1 VKVSTTEPFQIIY
14 SLFEHEYL
22 GYLFESFVIQLD
34 HQRRLTLKHQ
44 NISAKNA
51 DEFAHELDETD
62 FKLIHLIDSIQQ
74 EAIVKKFY
82 NKKITPAE
90 FFLKIY
96 HKEKGDELIQDAIRS
111 YIELKKN
118 EILCLLEHKML
129 FEMGHDG
136 EPTWKRLAIA
146 PNKANILFHFMRNE
160 DNTHYFPTIK
170 YDGQKV
176 DFQYK
181 NAIIVCS
188 MPAWLL
194 VDNTVFHFNKDVDG
208 NKLKPFL
215 NKKFIL
221 IPRKMEE
228 TYYEKFVT
236 QIVSSFD
243 VHAKGFT
250 IHAEEY
256 SPKPVL
262 TLTELAVVKTPASLF
277 ATADNEATEDV
288 SEENKILL
296 SLDFQYGAF
305 IFSSDKLSPS
315 FVKME
320 KTEDSYIFHKVK
332 RDSDKEKE
340 FLDLLRNSDLEFKG
354 GKITLEKSKIFSWLS
369 NNRATLEAQGLVI
382 RQNLKDGKRYFVGAS
397 SISLEVKENNDWFD
411 IYAVVRFG
419 EFEIPFLK
427 LKQYILKKK
436 KEFVLPNGEIAVI
449 PEEWFSQYSDLFSFI
464 EQDAD
469 DLKLRK
475 HHMALVKELQN
486 EHLASVSMDRKL
498 ERLRDFQEIEDYE
511 LPAEFK
517 GELRPYQ
524 KAGYNWM
531 RFLNQYHFGG
541 CLADDMGLGK
551 TVQTLALLQSLKHHA
566 EGRASILIM
575 PTSLVY
581 NWEMEARKFT
591 PELKILNYT
600 GINRI
605 KNIEQFQN
613 YDLIITS
620 YGTIR
625 IDIELFKQYQ
635 FYYTILD
642 ESQVIK
648 NPESIIAK
656 AVKELNSKHRLI
668 LTGTPVENSTMD
680 LWSQMTFVNPGLLG
694 SQQFFRNE
702 FLNPI
707 EKKQDEAK
715 TKRLYNI
722 IKPFILRRQKAQVVK
737 DLPEKIE
744 NVHYCIM
751 TPEQEQE
758 YEKTKSNYRNLILES
773 IDEKGLAGSQI
784 LLLQG
789 LTKLRQIA
797 NHPSLVEETF
807 EGNSGKMED
816 VNYMLDNALAMGHKI
831 LIFSQFVKHLQLYA
845 KQLEK
850 AGIRYAYLDGQTRDR
865 QAEVE
870 RFQNEEGIRV
880 FLISLKAGGLGL
892 NLTAADYVFLLDPWW
907 NPAVEAQA
915 VDRAYRIGQKNTVFT
930 YKFITKNT
938 VEEKILNL
946 QKNKLKLANDLI
958 SSEETFFKALSKED
972 IQSIFD

>member
-51 DEFAHELDETD
+51 DEFARELDEID
-62 FKLIHLIDSIQQ
+62 FKLINLTDAIQQ

-90 FFLKIY
+90 FFLKVY

-118 EILCLLEHKML
+118 EILCLLGNKMV

-146 PNKANILFHFMRNE
+146 PEKASILFHFMRNE
-160 DNTHYFPTIK
+160 ENTHYFPTIK
-170 YDGQKV
+170 YEGHKI

-194 VDNTVFHFNKDVDG
+194 VESTIFHFHKDVDG

-221 IPRKMEE
+221 VPRKMEE

-236 QIVSSFD
+236 QIVASFD

-250 IHAEEY
+250 INAEEY
-256 SPKPVL
+256 QPKPVL
-262 TLTELAVVKTPASLF
+262 TITELAAAKATVSLF
-277 ATADNEATEDV
+277 AGEGVEEIV
-288 SEENKILL
+288 QEENKILL
-296 SLDFQYGAF
+296 SLDFQYGNF
-305 IFSSDKLSPS
+305 TFPSDTLLQSY
-315 FVKME
+315 VKME
-320 KTEDSYIFHKVK
+320 KTPDSYLFHKVK
-332 RDSDKEKE
+332 RNTDKERE
-340 FLDLLRNSDLEFKG
+340 ILNLLRSSEIEFKA
-354 GKITLEKSKIFSWLS
+354 GKITLEKSRVFTWLS
-369 NNRATLEAQGLVI
+369 QNKEILEEHGLII
-382 RQNLKDGKRYFVGAS
+382 RQNLKDGKRYFVGSS

-427 LKQYILKKK
+427 LKQHILKKK
-436 KEFVLPNGEIAVI
+436 KEFILPNGEIAVI
-449 PEEWFSQYSDLFSFI
+449 PEEWFSQYSDLFSFLEYDNDEI
-464 EQDAD
+464 
-469 DLKLRK
+469 KLRK
-475 HHMALVKELQN
+475 HHMSLVKELQAGN
-486 EHLASVSMDRKL
+486 IAEVIMDRKL
-498 ERLRDFQEIEDYE
+498 ERLRDFQEIEDYP
-511 LPAEFK
+511 LPEAFK

-531 RFLNQYHFGG
+531 RFLNDYHFGG

-551 TVQTLALLQSLKHHA
+551 TVQTLALLQSQR
-566 EGRASILIM
+566 EASSGQASLLIM

-600 GINRI
+600 GINRE
-605 KNIEQFQN
+605 KNINLFQN

-620 YGTIR
+620 YGTVR
-625 IDIELFKQYQ
+625 IDIELFKQYK
-635 FYYTILD
+635 FHYTILD

-648 NPESIIAK
+648 NPESIIAR
-656 AVKELNSKHRLI
+656 AVKELNSKHKLI

-694 SQQFFRNE
+694 TQQFFRNE

-707 EKKQDEAK
+707 EKKHDELK

-722 IKPFILRRQKAQVVK
+722 IKPFILRRQKSQVVK

-744 NVHYCIM
+744 NIKYCIM

-773 IDEKGLAGSQI
+773 IDERGLAGSQI

-797 NHPSLVEETF
+797 NHPKLVDELF
-807 EGNSGKMED
+807 EGTSGKMED
-816 VNYMLDNALAMGHKI
+816 VNYMMDNALAMDHKI
-831 LIFSQFVKHLQLYA
+831 LVFSQFVKHLQLYA
-845 KQLEK
+845 KQLTEK
-850 AGIRYAYLDGQTRDR
+850 GIRFAYLDGSTRDR
-865 QAEVE
+865 QTEVE
-870 RFQNEEGIRV
+870 RFQNDEGIRV

-930 YKFITKNT
+930 YKFITQNT

-946 QKNKLKLANDLI
+946 QKNKLKLASDII
-958 SSEETFFKALSKED
+958 SSEETFIKTLSRED

>member
-1 VKVSTTEPFQIIY
+1 MKVSTTEPFQIIY

-34 HQRRLTLKHQ
+34 HQKRLTLKHQ

-51 DEFAHELDETD
+51 DEFARELDEVD
-62 FKLIHLIDSIQQ
+62 YKLIKLIDSIQQ

-82 NKKITPAE
+82 NKKITPPE
-90 FFLKIY
+90 FFLKIFN
-96 HKEKGDELIQDAIRS
+96 KEKGDELIQDAIRS

-118 EILCLLEHKML
+118 EILCLLENKML

-146 PNKANILFHFMRNE
+146 PKKANILFHFMRNE

-221 IPRKMEE
+221 VPRKMEE
-228 TYYEKFVT
+228 MYYEKFVT
-236 QIVSSFD
+236 QIISSFD

-256 SPKPVL
+256 LPKPVL
-262 TLTELAVVKTPASLF
+262 TLTELAVAKAPVSLF
-277 ATADNEATEDV
+277 ASNDSAVEIE
-288 SEENKILL
+288 EENKILL
-296 SLDFQYGAF
+296 SLDFQYGSF

-320 KTEDSYIFHKVK
+320 KTEDSYVFHKVK
-332 RDSDKEKE
+332 RDSEKEKD
-340 FLDLLRNSDLEFKG
+340 FLDVLRNSELEFKS

-369 NNRATLEAQGLVI
+369 ANREALETQGLII
-382 RQNLKDGKRYFVGAS
+382 RQNLRDGKRYFVGAS

-449 PEEWFSQYSDLFSFI
+449 PESWFSQYSDLFAFI
-464 EQDAD
+464 EQDSD
-469 DLKLRK
+469 ELKLRK

-486 EHLASVSMDRKL
+486 DRLAEVSMDRKL

-511 LPAEFK
+511 LPVEFK
-517 GELRPYQ
+517 GELRAYQ

-531 RFLNQYHFGG
+531 RFLNQYNFGG

-551 TVQTLALLQSLKHHA
+551 TVQTLALLQSLQKQA
-566 EGRASILIM
+566 EGKASLLIM

-591 PELKILNYT
+591 PELKILNFT
-600 GINRI
+600 GIGRD
-605 KNIEQFQN
+605 KNVEQFQN

-625 IDIELFKQYQ
+625 VDIELFKQYQ

-656 AVKELNSKHRLI
+656 AVKELKSKYRLI

-694 SQQFFRNE
+694 TQQFFRNE

-707 EKKQDEAK
+707 EKKNDEVK
-715 TKRLYNI
+715 TKRLYSI
-722 IKPFILRRQKAQVVK
+722 IKPFILRRQKSQVVK

-751 TPEQEQE
+751 TPEQEEE

-773 IDEKGLAGSQI
+773 IDEKGLSGSQI

-797 NHPSLVEETF
+797 NHPSLVEESF
-807 EGNSGKMED
+807 EGTSGKMED
-816 VNYMLDNALAMGHKI
+816 VNHMLHNALDLGHKI
-831 LIFSQFVKHLQLYA
+831 LVFSQFVKHLQLYA
-845 KQLEK
+845 KQLDK
-850 AGIRYAYLDGQTRDR
+850 AGIKYAYLDGQTRDR

>member
-51 DEFAHELDETD
+51 DEFARELDDID
-62 FKLIHLIDSIQQ
+62 FKLINLTDAIQQ

-90 FFLKIY
+90 FFLKVF
-96 HKEKGDELIQDAIRS
+96 HKEKGDELLQDAIRS

-118 EILCLLEHKML
+118 EILCLLGNKMV

-146 PNKANILFHFMRNE
+146 PEKASILFHFMRNE
-160 DNTHYFPTIK
+160 ENTHYFPTIK
-170 YDGQKV
+170 YEGQKV

-194 VDNTVFHFNKDVDG
+194 VDSTIFHFKKDVDG

-221 IPRKMEE
+221 VPRKMEE

-236 QIVSSFD
+236 QIVASFD

-250 IHAEEY
+250 INAEEY
-256 SPKPVL
+256 QPKPVL
-262 TLTELAVVKTPASLF
+262 TITELAAVKAPVSLF
-277 ATADNEATEDV
+277 AGAGTEEATLP
-288 SEENKILL
+288 EENKILL
-296 SLDFQYGAF
+296 SLDFQYGNF
-305 IFSSDKLSPS
+305 TFPSDTLLQSY
-315 FVKME
+315 VKME
-320 KTEDSYIFHKVK
+320 KTADSYLFHKVK
-332 RDSDKEKE
+332 RNTDKEKE
-340 FLDLLRNSDLEFKG
+340 ILHLLRNSDIEFKG
-354 GKITLEKSKIFSWLS
+354 GKITLEKSRVFTWLS
-369 NNRATLEAQGLVI
+369 VNRAILEEHGLII
-382 RQNLKDGKRYFVGAS
+382 RQNLKDGKRYFVGSS

-411 IYAVVRFG
+411 VYAVVRFG
-419 EFEIPFLK
+419 EFEIPFIK
-427 LKQYILKKK
+427 LKQHILKKK

-449 PEEWFSQYSDLFSFI
+449 PEEWFSQYSDLFSFL
-464 EQDAD
+464 EHDND
-469 DLKLRK
+469 DMKLRK
-475 HHMALVKELQN
+475 HHMSLVKELQTGN
-486 EHLASVSMDRKL
+486 IAEVIMDRKL
-498 ERLRDFQEIEDYE
+498 ERLRDFQEIEDYP
-511 LPAEFK
+511 LPEAFK

-531 RFLNQYHFGG
+531 RFLNDYHFGG

-551 TVQTLALLQSLKHHA
+551 TVQTLALLQSQRDSSD
-566 EGRASILIM
+566 GQASLLIM

-581 NWEMEARKFT
+581 NWEMESRKFT
-591 PELKILNYT
+591 PDLRILNYT
-600 GINRI
+600 GINRE
-605 KNIEQFQN
+605 KNIDQFQN

-625 IDIELFKQYQ
+625 IDIELFKQYK
-635 FYYTILD
+635 FHYTILD

-648 NPESIIAK
+648 NPESIIAR
-656 AVKELNSKHRLI
+656 AVKELNSKHKLI

-694 SQQFFRNE
+694 TQQFFRNE

-707 EKKQDEAK
+707 EKKHDEIK

-722 IKPFILRRQKAQVVK
+722 IKPFILRRQKSQVVK

-744 NVHYCIM
+744 NVKYCIM
-751 TPEQEQE
+751 SPEQEQE

-773 IDEKGLAGSQI
+773 IDEKGLSGSQI

-797 NHPSLVEETF
+797 NHPKLVDETF
-807 EGNSGKMED
+807 EGTSGKMED
-816 VNYMLDNALAMGHKI
+816 VNYMLDNALAMNHKI
-831 LIFSQFVKHLQLYA
+831 LVFSQFVKHLQLYA
-845 KQLEK
+845 KQLD
-850 AGIRYAYLDGQTRDR
+850 ARGIKYAYLDGSTRDR

-870 RFQNEEGIRV
+870 HFQNDEGIRI

-930 YKFITKNT
+930 YKFITQNT

-946 QKNKLKLANDLI
+946 QKNKLKLASDII
-958 SSEETFFKALSKED
+958 SSEETFIKTLSKED